1 MRRYVDLDWSIA
13 MRMRQSLAD
22 LESAFTEQ
30 IEEERERAA
39 RVQREAVVRTRRRR
53 VEQQHRRG
61 TMRFTL
67 LVVALLATA
76 VLVTVAMFQVLLHVM
91 G

>member
-1 MRRYVDLDWSIA
+1 MRT
-13 MRMRQSLAD
+13 RQSLAD
-22 LESAFTEQ
+22 IESAFAEQ

-39 RVQREAVVRTRRRR
+39 RVQREAEARLQRRR

-61 TMRFTL
+61 TMRFAV
-67 LVVALLATA
+67 LVITLLATA
-76 VLVTVAMFQVLLHVM
+76 ILVTIAMFQALYLVM